1 MPGPIDDRR
10 ASPKRCQERSR
21 RHYPR
26 VRVGYEGFYVSPERM
41 IILKGGNLTLRGAF
55 LGTPVPDPAGTE
67 ATLLLLLPGNV
78 SMARIPVRVVWSNE
92 DLNFGPI
99 GMGLK
104 FEGAAPWQL
113 RRLASSM
120 MRVAG
125 LQAFPWLDPDCQ
137 HMESC
142 QSERSKPWPV

>member
-1 MPGPIDDRR
+1 MQGPIDDRR
-10 ASPKRCQERSR
+10 TIGKRVQERGR
-21 RHYPR
+21 RRYPR

-55 LGTPVPDPAGTE
+55 LATPVPDPMGTE

-78 SMARIPVRVVWSNE
+78 TMARIPVRVVWSNE
-92 DLNFGPI
+92 DPHFGPV
-99 GMGLK
+99 GMGMK

-125 LQAFPWLDPDCQ
+125 LDTFPWLDQDCEY
-137 HMESC
+137 MESC